1 MQTYVNLTEIIIA
14 IVLIIVILLQVRG
27 QGAGLFGSAQASF
40 RTRRG
45 VELTLFRFTIFLA
58 TAFVVLSV
66 LSFWDPGG
74 IFS

>member
-1 MQTYVNLTEIIIA
+1 MQTYVNLTEIIIG
-14 IVLIIVILLQVRG
+14 IVLVVVILLQVRG
-27 QGAGLFGSAQASF
+27 QGGGLFGSAQSSF

-45 VELTLFRFTIFLA
+45 VELTLFRFTIILA